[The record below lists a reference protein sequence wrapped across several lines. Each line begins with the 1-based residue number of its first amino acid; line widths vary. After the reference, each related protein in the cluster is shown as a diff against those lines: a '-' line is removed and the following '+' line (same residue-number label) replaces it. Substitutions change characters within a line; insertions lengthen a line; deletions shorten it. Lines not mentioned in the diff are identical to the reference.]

1 MAKAVKSNVSHESD
15 KEARSAYATDAGNAI
30 AAAVI
35 VFVFLAVVDQTS
47 ARLGLTGVQRLADDL
62 LGGVIVGTISFVDE
76 RRRNRYLAA
85 RLRVIALMNHHVRNS
100 LQTIKFAQH
109 TNQQVQVIDDAVARI
124 EWALR
129 EVLPQDIN
137 GAKETPVAWSSQP
150 EAKTKAS

>member
-1 MAKAVKSNVSHESD
+1 MSLMNPTKRRGVLTPLM
-15 KEARSAYATDAGNAI
+15 RAI

-35 VFVFLAVVDQTS
+35 VFVFLAIVDQTS
-47 ARLGLTGVQRLADDL
+47 ARFGLTGVQRLADDL

-137 GAKETPVAWSSQP
+137 GGTETPVGWSSQP
-150 EAKTKAS
+150 EVKTKAS